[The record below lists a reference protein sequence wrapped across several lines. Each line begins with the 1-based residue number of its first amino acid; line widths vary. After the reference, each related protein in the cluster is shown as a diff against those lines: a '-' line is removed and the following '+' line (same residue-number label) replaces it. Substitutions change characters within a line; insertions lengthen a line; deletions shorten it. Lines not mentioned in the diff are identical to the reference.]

1 MRNPTLYPIMK
12 RLALFWSL
20 AVGAMD
26 ALTGL
31 LLILSP
37 ALVLRLLGIAELP
50 AESLVF
56 LSWIG
61 VFVAATG
68 LSYGLSWRGGIAAET
83 VWTFTAGVR
92 FSVAALLAVK
102 IASGN
107 LPAAWA
113 MVAAA
118 DAAVATVQVIGLK
131 AGWWKDPA

>member
-1 MRNPTLYPIMK
+1 MK

-31 LLILSP
+31 LLIVSP

-50 AESLVF
+50 AEALVF

-68 LSYGLSWRGGIAAET
+68 LSYGLSWRGGSAAET

-92 FSVAALLAVK
+92 FSVAAFLAVK

-131 AGWWKDPA
+131 AGWWKAPA

>member
-1 MRNPTLYPIMK
+1 MK

-37 ALVLRLLGIAELP
+37 ALVLRLLGIADLT
-50 AESLVF
+50 AETTVF

-61 VFVAATG
+61 VFVAAIG
-68 LSYGLSWRGGIAAET
+68 LSYALSLRGGRAAET
-83 VWTFTAGVR
+83 VWTFTAMVR
-92 FSVAALLAVK
+92 FSVAAFLAVK

-107 LPAAWA
+107 LPVGWSL
-113 MVAAA
+113 VAAA

-131 AGWWKDPA
+131 AGCWKDPA

>member
-1 MRNPTLYPIMK
+1 MK

-37 ALVLRLLGIAELP
+37 ALVLRLLGIAEPP
-50 AESLVF
+50 AETLVF

-61 VFVAATG
+61 AFVAATG
-68 LSYGLSWRGGIAAET
+68 LSYGLSWRGVSAAET
-83 VWTFTAGVR
+83 VWAFTAMIR
-92 FSVAALLAVK
+92 LSVAAFLTVK
-102 IASGN
+102 IASGS
-107 LPAAWA
+107 LPAGWA

-118 DAAVATVQVIGLK
+118 DAAVATVQMVGLK
-131 AGWWKDPA
+131 AGWWKAPA

>member
-1 MRNPTLYPIMK
+1 MK

-37 ALVLRLLGIAELP
+37 ALVLRLLGITEPP
-50 AESLVF
+50 AETLVF

-61 VFVAATG
+61 AFVAATG
-68 LSYGLSWRGGIAAET
+68 LSYGLSWRGVSAAET
-83 VWTFTAGVR
+83 VWAFTAMIR
-92 FSVAALLAVK
+92 LSVAAFLTVK
-102 IASGN
+102 IASDS
-107 LPAAWA
+107 LPAGWA

-118 DAAVATVQVIGLK
+118 DAAVATVQMVGLK
-131 AGWWKDPA
+131 AGWWKAPA

>member
-1 MRNPTLYPIMK
+1 MK

-31 LLILSP
+31 LLVLSP
-37 ALVLRLLGIAELP
+37 AFVLRLLGIAVPP
-50 AESLVF
+50 AETLVF

-68 LSYGLSWRGGIAAET
+68 LSYGLSWRGGSAAET

-92 FSVAALLAVK
+92 ISVAGFLAVK
-102 IASGN
+102 IASGI
-107 LPAAWA
+107 LPTAWLT
-113 MVAAA
+113 VAAT
-118 DAAVATVQVIGLK
+118 DAAVAMVQILGLK

>member
-1 MRNPTLYPIMK
+1 MK

-50 AESLVF
+50 AETLVF
-56 LSWIG
+56 VSWIG

>member
-1 MRNPTLYPIMK
+1 MK

-37 ALVLRLLGIAELP
+37 AFVLRLLGIAVPP
-50 AESLVF
+50 AETVF

-68 LSYGLSWRGGIAAET
+68 LSYGLSWRGGSAAET

-92 FSVAALLAVK
+92 ISVAAFLAVK
-102 IASGN
+102 TASGI
-107 LPAAWA
+107 LPTAWLT
-113 MVAAA
+113 VAAA
-118 DAAVATVQVIGLK
+118 DAAVATVQILGLK

>member
-1 MRNPTLYPIMK
+1 MK

-26 ALTGL
+26 SLTGL
-31 LLILSP
+31 LLIFSP

-50 AESLVF
+50 AETLVF

-68 LSYGLSWRGGIAAET
+68 LSYGLTWRGASAAEA
-83 VWTFTAGVR
+83 VWTFSALVR
-92 FSVAALLAVK
+92 FSVAAFLVVK
-102 IASGN
+102 IASGS
-107 LPAAWA
+107 LPVAWA

-118 DAAVATVQVIGLK
+118 DAAVATVQGIGLA
-131 AGWWKDPA
+131 AGCWKDQP

>member
-1 MRNPTLYPIMK
+1 MK

-26 ALTGL
+26 ALTGF
-31 LLILSP
+31 LLIFSP

-50 AESLVF
+50 AETLVF

-68 LSYGLSWRGGIAAET
+68 LSYGLTWRGGNAAET

-92 FSVAALLAVK
+92 FSVASFLAVK
-102 IASGN
+102 IASGS
-107 LPAAWA
+107 LPMAWA

>member
-1 MRNPTLYPIMK
+1 MK

-37 ALVLRLLGIAELP
+37 ALVLRLLGITEPP
-50 AESLVF
+50 AETLVF

-61 VFVAATG
+61 AFVAATG
-68 LSYGLSWRGGIAAET
+68 LSYGLSWRGVSAAET
-83 VWTFTAGVR
+83 VWAFTAMIR
-92 FSVAALLAVK
+92 LSVAAFLTVK
-102 IASGN
+102 IASDS
-107 LPAAWA
+107 LPAGWA

-118 DAAVATVQVIGLK
+118 DAAVATVQMVGLK
-131 AGWWKDPA
+131 AGWWRAPA

>member
-1 MRNPTLYPIMK
+1 MK